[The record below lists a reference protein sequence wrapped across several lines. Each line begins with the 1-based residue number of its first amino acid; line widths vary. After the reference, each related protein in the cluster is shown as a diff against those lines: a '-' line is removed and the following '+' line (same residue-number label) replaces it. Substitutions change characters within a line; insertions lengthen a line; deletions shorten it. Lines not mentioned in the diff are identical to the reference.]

1 MRATGWVLIGWVL
14 MSLQRSGSKLILSFP
29 MCAALLKTKG
39 IHSYNELTS
48 ASITICL
55 HVPISCFA
63 RICACFRIC
72 MHMRAHVWLFV
83 CMYAWVC
90 LCLCP
95 CVHACVRACVRACV
109 CVFVRVCISACEA
122 LRTDCRSIV
131 RSLLIQNSE
140 TKSIFLSYKTLDF
153 TKKTLSC
160 IKPTKK
166 NTPQAPGPSPPT
178 PAIPSTLSL
187 PT

>member
-1 MRATGWVLIGWVL
+1 MCSILRAVH
-14 MSLQRSGSKLILSFP
+14 R
-29 MCAALLKTKG
+29 
-39 IHSYNELTS
+39 
-48 ASITICL
+48 
-55 HVPISCFA
+55 
-63 RICACFRIC
+63 R
-72 MHMRAHVWLFV
+72 V
-83 CMYAWVC
+83 CVC
-90 LCLCP
+90 
-95 CVHACVRACVRACV
+95 VCV

-166 NTPQAPGPSPPT
+166 NTPQAPGPPPPT
-178 PAIPSTLSL
+178 PAIPPTPPPPTQPRPIPLL
-187 PT
+187 PRTDPCQGYSCIRSSEYNLQPIRSYLFSHHQRI